1 MLKALLSMTESIT
14 ADGVAI
20 YSFARIFRIFT
31 A

>member
-1 MLKALLSMTESIT
+1 MLKALLSLTYIT